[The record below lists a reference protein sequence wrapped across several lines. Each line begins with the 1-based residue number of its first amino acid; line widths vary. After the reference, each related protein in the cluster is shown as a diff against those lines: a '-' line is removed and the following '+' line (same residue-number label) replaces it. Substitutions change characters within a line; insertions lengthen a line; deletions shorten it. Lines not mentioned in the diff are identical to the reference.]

1 MGYNNNPHQIMLDW
15 YKKGEDSYN
24 TGNEFESFIY
34 LWISWV
40 VACKIHLGN
49 NRHINSIVQKDID
62 DRKIIVDWCKQNS
75 EKTIELIVLNI
86 NTLGALKNRFGSYFN
101 NPIVDAS
108 SILQEKFKNL
118 QGYLNGNY
126 EYIDDKDLAADLAE
140 LLNKV
145 RNNLFHGG
153 KSYDNREDMMLIK
166 SILPIMKDLTQFAV
180 EEFH

>member
-1 MGYNNNPHQIMLDW
+1 MGYNNNPHQIMQDW
-15 YKKGEDSYN
+15 YKKGEDSFN

-49 NRHINSIVQKDID
+49 NRQYNLIVQKDMD

-75 EKTIELIVLNI
+75 DKVLELIVVNI
-86 NTLGALKNRFGSYFN
+86 NTLGALKNRYGSYYR
-101 NPIVDAS
+101 NPIVDS
-108 SILQEKFKNL
+108 SKVLQDKFTNL

-126 EYIDDKDLAADLAE
+126 EYIDYKDLAADLAE
-140 LLNKV
+140 LINKV

-153 KSYDNREDMMLIK
+153 KSYDNREDIFLIK
-166 SILPIMKDLTQFAV
+166 SLLPIMKDLTQFAV
-180 EEFH
+180 VEFH

>member
-1 MGYNNNPHQIMLDW
+1 MGYNNDPHQIMIDW
-15 YKKGEDSYN
+15 YKKGEDSFN

-49 NRHINSIVQKDID
+49 NHFINSIIKKDMD
-62 DRKIIVDWCKQNS
+62 DRKIIVDWCKKNS
-75 EKTIELIVLNI
+75 DKVLEFIVANI
-86 NTLGALKNRFGSYFN
+86 DTLGSLKNRFGSYFN

-108 SILQEKFKNL
+108 KVLQDKFTNL

-126 EYIDDKDLAADLAE
+126 VYIDDKDLAADLAE
-140 LLNKV
+140 LINKV

-153 KSYDNREDMMLIK
+153 KSYDNREDIFLIK
-166 SILPIMKDLTQFAV
+166 SLLPIMKDLTEFAV
-180 EEFH
+180 KERH